1 MQNGCYIFTYKWPIS
16 QKSFLKFNSK
26 ASVLEI
32 LGSEVRR
39 EGETS
44 EASMSNKHGQ
54 HPDPFKASDPEDTLL
69 KLTGELCALFYE
81 LKTLRI
87 MSNRCWSASGHLSHM
102 RDGSLS
108 TYSAIDLHFFFSTA
122 SKCRESNK
130 HSVRWTKISERKLHH
145 PDFLPNA
152 AAQKP

>member
-1 MQNGCYIFTYKWPIS
+1 
-16 QKSFLKFNSK
+16 
-26 ASVLEI
+26 
-32 LGSEVRR
+32 
-39 EGETS
+39 
-44 EASMSNKHGQ
+44 
-54 HPDPFKASDPEDTLL
+54 
-69 KLTGELCALFYE
+69 
-81 LKTLRI
+81 
-87 MSNRCWSASGHLSHM
+87 M

-108 TYSAIDLHFFFSTA
+108 TYSAIDLHFFFFSTA